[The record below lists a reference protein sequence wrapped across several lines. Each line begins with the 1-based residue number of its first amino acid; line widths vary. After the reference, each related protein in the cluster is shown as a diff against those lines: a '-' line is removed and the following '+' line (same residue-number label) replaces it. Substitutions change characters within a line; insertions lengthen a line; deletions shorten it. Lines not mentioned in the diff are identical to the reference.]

1 MSARL
6 IKSGK
11 TIATGPREMLEP
23 LAQTVPGSQVE
34 QLYAVTTTRVFI
46 NQVIT
51 WEIARTYDVDHAIRT
66 MQAHAPITTNAAI
79 GFHPVQ

>member
-6 IKSGK
+6 VKSGR
-11 TIATGPREMLEP
+11 TIATGPQHMLQP
-23 LAQTVPGSQVE
+23 LVETIPGSHVE
-34 QLYAVTTTRVFI
+34 RLYVVTTTRVFI